1 VRLSFRIALFT
12 LVSTLAVPS
21 SASAQPISFVP
32 SYADEGAN
40 EGFNDPALGA
50 ARRAAFEF
58 ALNRI
63 GNVFTRRY
71 AGETVVVNAVFDPL
85 GGSANSA
92 TLGFAGAAALHGG
105 VANAP
110 VAGVFYPTPL
120 ANHRRLSDI
129 NGANQEIDI
138 TFNTSVDNGTV
149 LGSTNWYYGTDGLAG
164 GHIDLISVAMHEIAH
179 GLGFTGLLN
188 SAGQYNG
195 GGGQAAIYDHF
206 MNTSATGGTKLRN
219 LATDAAR
226 AAETIGDD
234 LWWDGALG
242 TAGNGGNRPKL
253 HAPGTFSGGS
263 SLYHL
268 DESVHE
274 NELTSP
280 EYDGVDQTFS
290 AMELGMLADMGWTI
304 APVPE
309 PATVLSVAALGLGAL
324 GGLRRLRRR
333 PTAAQ

>member
-1 VRLSFRIALFT
+1 VRLSHRIALFA
-12 LVSTLAVPS
+12 LVATLAVPS
-21 SASAQPISFVP
+21 SASAQPINFVA
-32 SYADEGAN
+32 SYAAEGAN
-40 EGFNDPALGA
+40 EGFSDPALGA

-63 GNVFTRRY
+63 GNVFTARY
-71 AGETVVVNAVFDPL
+71 SGETVVVSAVFDPL
-85 GGSANSA
+85 GGTANSA
-92 TLGFAGAAALHGG
+92 TLGFASPAALHGG
-105 VANAP
+105 VPNAP
-110 VAGVFYPTPL
+110 VSGVFYPTAL
-120 ANHRRLSDI
+120 ANHRRLSDGNGGTAEI
-129 NGANQEIDI
+129 NI
-138 TFNTSVDNGTV
+138 TFNTSVDDGIV
-149 LGSTNWYYGTDGLAG
+149 LGSSNWYYGTDGNAG
-164 GHIDLISVAMHEIAH
+164 IHSDLISVAMHEIGH

-188 SAGQYNG
+188 SSGQYNN
-195 GGGQAAIYDHF
+195 GGGQATIYDHF
-206 MNTSATGGTKLRN
+206 MNTSSSGGTKLRN

-226 AAETIGDD
+226 AAEAIGND

-253 HAPGTFSGGS
+253 HAPNPFAGGS

-268 DESVHE
+268 DETVHE
-274 NELTSP
+274 NEMLSP

-309 PATVLSVAALGLGAL
+309 PATVLSVAALALGAL

-333 PTAAQ
+333 PAAAQ